1 MMFCLGNRMSRAE
14 ARVMEEANIYQS
26 SGFFFVLVS
35 VSECSQRFGP
45 T

>member
-35 VSECSQRFGP
+35 ECSQRFGP